1 MRSHSQQG
9 AVAEI
14 PDEVDELAPVEVARQ
29 AVEVPI
35 APLEV
40 VEESVDAEVE
50 EVRLGLHS
58 RDLGMRGQER
68 DQPGRATAGRPLD
81 EDDAVP

>member
-40 VEESVDAEVE
+40 VQVVPLRGAPSTKMT
-50 EVRLGLHS
+50 RSLSGLPS
-58 RDLGMRGQER
+58 LPM
-68 DQPGRATAGRPLD
+68 PAAS
-81 EDDAVP
+81 